1 MKIFLSKLMLVS
13 ILFSSLGAN
22 ASKDINAEC
31 IYVGTDIKISLNIN
45 SDKNK
50 ISLSGLKGCG
60 IIFAN
65 KTKVQ
70 GQCSPP
76 TYKSL
81 DFVPEYINET
91 GIGRW
96 SMRVSENPITDADG
110 KVIYFEYFCGKNLLN

>member
-1 MKIFLSKLMLVS
+1 MKIFLSKLMFVS
-13 ILFSSLGAN
+13 ILFSSLDAN

-31 IYVGTDIKISLNIN
+31 IYVGTDIKISLNID

-50 ISLSGLKGCG
+50 ISLSGLKGCD

-70 GQCSPP
+70 GQCSPSN
-76 TYKSL
+76 YKSL

>member
-1 MKIFLSKLMLVS
+1 MKIFLSKLMFVS

-31 IYVGTDIKISLNIN
+31 IYVGNDIKISLNID

-50 ISLSGLKGCG
+50 ISLSGLKGCD

-76 TYKSL
+76 NYKSL

-110 KVIYFEYFCGKNLLN
+110 KVIYFEYFCVE